1 MLSDKDVIPGL
12 HENLFRVVQALQ
24 KNFQLKSECKDLI
37 LKKNRPKFILTKK
50 MVNIDNKDFLL
61 TTNICNNPTNNA
73 FLVSK
78 KQNPEGKSD
87 ADPDAKAIKKKNK

>member
-1 MLSDKDVIPGL
+1 
-12 HENLFRVVQALQ
+12 
-24 KNFQLKSECKDLI
+24 
-37 LKKNRPKFILTKK
+37 